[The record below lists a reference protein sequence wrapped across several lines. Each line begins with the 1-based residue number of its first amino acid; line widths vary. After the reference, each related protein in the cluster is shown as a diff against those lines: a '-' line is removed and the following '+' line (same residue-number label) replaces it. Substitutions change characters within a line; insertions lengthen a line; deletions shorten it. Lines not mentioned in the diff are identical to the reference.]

1 MQKKY
6 EIDKW
11 GVLFLGINLMIFKT
25 FTAMPQFFAES
36 SGSAQALS
44 FTLCTLLF
52 LFIFYL
58 FSKSCSRYNFKK
70 LYPLFI
76 VYIIIST
83 SYALLEFTRFISYFS
98 FPTAPKIF
106 IILLFLGG
114 CGYAVTKGMESIIRG
129 HIIIIPIMVFLLVI
143 LYAVN
148 IKNADIT
155 NLFPV
160 FGKGTSGFTKSLS
173 YIWIYFDAFLIF
185 GIKKFFVGE
194 SFVAS
199 SRKAVLTGGVINI
212 LTVLF
217 LNLTASY
224 PFSASIR
231 FPFYQLLR
239 SGGTILRP
247 DTIYVL
253 FLTLCGMLY
262 VSYGLFLTTKLLG
275 SVLKTKVSRPYTF
288 SVSLMV
294 LYLALLIGG
303 IK

>member
-11 GVLFLGINLMIFKT
+11 GLLFLGINLCIFKT
-25 FTAMPQFFAES
+25 FTAMPQFFAKS
-36 SGSAQALS
+36 AGSAQALS

-52 LFIFYL
+52 LAIFYIA
-58 FSKSCSRYNFKK
+58 SKSCSRYNLKK
-70 LYPLFI
+70 LAPLFI
-76 VYIIIST
+76 VYIIAST
-83 SYALLEFTRFISYFS
+83 SRALLEFTRFISYFS

-114 CGYAVTKGMESIIRG
+114 CAYAVTKGMDAIIRG
-129 HIIIIPIMVFLLVI
+129 HIILIPIMVALLVF
-143 LYAVN
+143 LYIVN
-148 IKNADIT
+148 IRNADLT

-160 FGKGTSGFTKSLS
+160 FGNGKSGILKALS
-173 YIWIYFDAFLIF
+173 YVWIYFDAFLIF
-185 GIKKFFVGE
+185 GVKKYYTGE
-194 SFVAS
+194 NFEVE
-199 SRKAVLTGGVINI
+199 SRKAVLIGSLINI

-262 VSYGLFLTTKLLG
+262 VSFGLFLTTKTLG
-275 SVLKTKVSRPYTF
+275 GLFKTKVSRPYTF
-288 SVSLMV
+288 SVSFLV
-294 LYLALLIGG
+294 LYLALLFGG

>member
-11 GVLFLGINLMIFKT
+11 GVYFLGINLCIFKT
-25 FTAMPQFFAES
+25 FAAMPQFFAES

-52 LFIFYL
+52 LVIFYV
-58 FSKSCSRYNFKK
+58 FTKSCSRYSFKK
-70 LYPLFI
+70 FYPLFI
-76 VYIIIST
+76 IYIIAST

-114 CGYAVTKGMESIIRG
+114 CAFAVTKGMESIIRG
-129 HIIIIPIMVFLLVI
+129 HIIIVPIMVLLLLI

-148 IKNADIT
+148 IKNVDTT

-160 FGKGTSGFTKSLS
+160 FGNGARGFLKSLS
-173 YIWIYFDAFLIF
+173 YIWIYLDAFLLF
-185 GIKKFFVGE
+185 GIKEFFVGE
-194 SFVAS
+194 NFGAS
-199 SRKAVLTGGVINI
+199 GRKAVLTGSILNI
-212 LTVLF
+212 LTLLF

-262 VSYGLFLTTKLLG
+262 VSFGLFLTTKLLG
-275 SVLKTKVSRPYTF
+275 RVLKTKVSRPYTF
-288 SVSLMV
+288 SVSLIV